1 MRACILNVA
10 VLKTDSHSL
19 SAMRMGPG
27 KHLHGLILPGG
38 VRGEDFDYFHEII
51 VVQELTRI
59 NSPGYMAGMNA
70 GMVIGAPPLLH
81 YATEHIRN
89 KYLPG
94 ILASVLPF
102 LPFFWL
108 MVFA

>member
-1 MRACILNVA
+1 
-10 VLKTDSHSL
+10 
-19 SAMRMGPG
+19 MRMGPG
-27 KHLHGLILPGG
+27 AHLHGLILPGG
-38 VRGEDFDYFHEII
+38 LRGEDFDYFHEIV

-59 NSPGYMAGMNA
+59 NAPGYMAGVNA

-94 ILASVLPF
+94 ILASVLSILGDVPRVSGGF
-102 LPFFWL
+102 D
-108 MVFA
+108 